1 MLCIGKLV
9 NAIEGNDEMEIIT
22 NFMTDSDLI
31 FFISLSGENKRLN
44 KFAKILKEK
53 GVSIVSIT
61 EGGNNSL
68 SKLSDI
74 SIQFYTAE
82 VARLDNNLQIISAS
96 QFFVINEFLLLKYLE
111 YKYSK

>member
-1 MLCIGKLV
+1 MILE
-9 NAIEGNDEMEIIT
+9 AIIHKMP
-22 NFMTDSDLI
+22 
-31 FFISLSGENKRLN
+31 
-44 KFAKILKEK
+44 ILKDK
-53 GVSIVSIT
+53 GLSIVSIT
-61 EGGNNSL
+61 QSGNNSL

-82 VARLDNNLQIISAS
+82 VAKLEDNLQIISSS